1 MLMDKKLRERQREEP
16 MIQRQARRAAIGRRA
31 FLQGVASAAA
41 GVALRVQTSRAQEA
55 PASGAVPNSAGTEL
69 PKLKA
74 PANACDC
81 HMHAFDPQRFPPP
94 NPQRLQPNARI
105 ADYRLLQKRI
115 GTTRTVIVTPAA
127 YVTDNRVTLDAIAQL
142 APDARGVAVIHPTI
156 TDAELKMLNE
166 GGIRGIRFT
175 QADPGASTT
184 TIDMIEP
191 LSRRVNE
198 LGWHVQIH
206 MRGDQIAAAKDLWD
220 RLPSRIVFDH
230 MGRLQAAGVNDP
242 AFGVMRALV
251 DKGRTWVKISGAYI
265 ETKVG
270 PPTYADST
278 RVAEAFV
285 KAAPERMLWGSDWP
299 HPSLDANHKPD
310 DAVLFDLLAQWAPD
324 EGVRRR
330 ILVDNPEALYGFGKS
345 S

>member
-1 MLMDKKLRERQREEP
+1 MTDKATNP
-16 MIQRQARRAAIGRRA
+16 TSIARRR
-31 FLQGVASAAA
+31 FLQGVAAVAAA
-41 GVALRVQTSRAQEA
+41 GALRSEPGRAQA
-55 PASGAVPNSAGTEL
+55 AVPNSSGTAL
-69 PKLKA
+69 PQLKA

-81 HMHAFDPQRFPPP
+81 HMHAFDPERFPPP
-94 NPQRLQPNARI
+94 HPARLQPNATI

-127 YVTDNRVTLDAIAQL
+127 YVTDNRVTLDAIAQF
-142 APDARGVAVIHPTI
+142 ASEARGVAVVHPTI
-156 TDAELKMLNE
+156 TDAELKMLDA

-175 QADPGASTT
+175 QNDPAAATT

-191 LSRRVNE
+191 LSRRVDA

-230 MGRLQAAGVNDP
+230 MGRLQAAGIDDP
-242 AFGVMRALV
+242 AFAVMRRLI
-251 DKGRTWVKISGAYI
+251 DKGRTFVKVSGAYI

-270 PPTYADST
+270 PPTYADAT
-278 RVAEAFV
+278 NVAQAFV
-285 KAAPERMLWGSDWP
+285 KAASERMLWGSDWP
-299 HPSLDANHKPD
+299 HPSLDTAHKPD
-310 DAVLFDLLAQWAPD
+310 DAVLFDLLSQWAPD
-324 EGVRRR
+324 APTRRR
-330 ILVDNPEALYGFGKS
+330 ILVENPEALYGFAKS